1 MEDIKNYIL
10 IIAVAIVFFS
20 TVRLLLPN
28 NSLKKYIN
36 LVFGLLLIGIVID
49 PITKFMLNTS
59 IDKEVNDFYN
69 NLEKKYSNT
78 TLNTY
83 AKKDKDLTITTF
95 KNNLDESIK
104 NLLNKSFKSIDFE
117 VDTKV
122 QYKDKEVLIENV
134 TVTYYSGTVKPI
146 EKVTI
151 GESNE
156 KKEILDKEGTDIEK
170 FLCDELKIESNKIN
184 VIKGWKDCLKK

>member
-1 MEDIKNYIL
+1 MLENIKNYIL

-59 IDKEVNDFYN
+59 IDKEVNDFYD
-69 NLEKKYSNT
+69 NLDKKYSNT

-83 AKKDKDLTITTF
+83 AEKDKDLTMNTF

-104 NLLNKSFKSIDFE
+104 NLLKKNFQNIDFE

-134 TVTYYSGTVKPI
+134 SVTYYSGMVKPI

-151 GESNE
+151 GEVKE
-156 KKEILDKEGTDIEK
+156 KDEHLDKEGTDIEK
-170 FLCDELKIESNKIN
+170 FLCDELKIDSNKIN
-184 VIKGWKDCLKK
+184 IIKG

>member
-1 MEDIKNYIL
+1 MENIKSYIL

-28 NSLKKYIN
+28 DSLKKYIN

-49 PITKFMLNTS
+49 PITKFMLNIS
-59 IDKEVNDFYN
+59 IDKEVNEFYN

-104 NLLNKSFKSIDFE
+104 NLLKKNFQDIEFE
-117 VDTKV
+117 VDTKI
-122 QYKDKEVLIENV
+122 QYKDKEVLIEDV
-134 TVTYYSGTVKPI
+134 SVTYYSGIVKPI

-151 GESNE
+151 GDTRE
-156 KKEILDKEGTDIEK
+156 KKEVLDKEGADIKK

-184 VIKGWKDCLKK
+184 IIKG

>member
-122 QYKDKEVLIENV
+122 QYKDKEILIENV

-184 VIKGWKDCLKK
+184 VIKG